1 MSIFFKYFLYI
12 SNVLLKG
19 TLFKN
24 IYDGDWRMWEKCVE
38 KINNQVI
45 VVNVSLDCINI
56 SNVNIFPRYF
66 NVLMHTYKYF
76 KCIVFVVRNL

>member
-1 MSIFFKYFLYI
+1 
-12 SNVLLKG
+12 
-19 TLFKN
+19 
-24 IYDGDWRMWEKCVE
+24 MWEKCVE
-38 KINNQVI
+38 KLNNQVI